1 MTEKISPY
9 IFPGLKLEMLD
20 SSRHPYLK
28 PLKDRMDEN
37 QIVKIILERFG
48 ITHEM
53 MVSKRRN
60 RELVDVRLVIAYVL
74 RKKLGC
80 TYTHIGHMLG
90 NRDHTTA
97 IHNERKFVDVYE
109 TEPGFRRKANNVFDK
124 LGVEPWIK

>member
-20 SSRHPYLK
+20 SSAHPYLK

-37 QIVKIILERFG
+37 QIIKVILQKFG
-48 ITHEM
+48 ISHEM
-53 MVSKRRN
+53 MVSKTRK
-60 RELVDVRLVIAYVL
+60 REFVDARLIITYIL

-80 TYTHIGHMLG
+80 TYTHIGHMIG

-97 IHNERKFVDVYE
+97 IHNERKFMDVYE
-109 TEPGFRRKANNVFDK
+109 TEVGFRRKVNVVFDK
-124 LGVEPWIK
+124 IGIEPWIK